1 MGDIMRPVPFEE
13 LLTRIFDEYQQ
24 HHSIFGIPE
33 QQFYSPANQRR
44 VSVFGENCATPI
56 GPAAGPHT
64 QLAQNIITAWLTG
77 GRFIELKTVQILDRL
92 ELEKPCI
99 DAEDE
104 CFNTEWST
112 EFTLQKAWDEYLKA
126 WFILHLLED
135 IFPFTP
141 AKNGKSFIF
150 NMSVGYN
157 LEGIKQPPMQQF
169 IDNMMNAAGQ
179 PKFTQYRDTL
189 NRWLHDDAFLT
200 RLSLDDIRP
209 RLATLAERIPAK
221 LVQGVTLSTMHGCPP
236 DEIEAICRYMLEEK
250 QLNTFVKLNPTLL
263 GYPRV
268 REILDTC
275 GFDYI
280 GLNEESFEH
289 DLKIGQALE
298 MLTRLMA
305 LAKSKQ
311 LGFGV
316 KLTNTLGT
324 VNNKGALPGDEM
336 YMSGRALFPLSIN
349 VAALLSRE
357 FDGKLPISYSGGAS
371 QLNIRD
377 IFETG
382 IRPITMATDLL
393 KPGGYLR
400 LSQCMRELEQA
411 DGWEMNQVDVKR
423 LNALAEKAV
432 SMEYTQKHWKPDD
445 RIDVGEPLPLT
456 DCYVAPCVSACA
468 IKQDIPEYIRLM
480 GEQRYADALELI
492 YQRNALPAIT
502 GHICDHQCQY
512 NCTRLDYDSA
522 LNIRELKKIALEK
535 GWPEY
540 QRRWHKPA
548 GSGSRNP
555 VAVIGAGPAGLAAGY
570 FLARAGHPVTLFE
583 REANAG
589 GVVKNII
596 PHFRIPAEL
605 IQQDIEFVVNHG
617 VNIVYGCDPHLTVE
631 KLRQEGYRYVLIG
644 TGTDKNSGVKLGGD
658 NPNIHKSL
666 NFLRAFNRGDR
677 LNVGKHVAIVGA
689 GNTAM
694 DCARAALRIPGVEK
708 ATVIYRRSQ
717 QEMPAWREEYEEALQ
732 DGVTFRFLSNPEY
745 FAADGTLTVRTMA
758 LGEPDEQGRRRPIP
772 TDETWTLQ
780 VDTLITAIGEQQD
793 GEALAAMGIPLN
805 DRGWPEV
812 NADGESRLANVFLI
826 GDVQRGPSSI
836 VSAIGNARRASDA
849 ILKRENIRSHFGDKQ
864 WNNVDPADIYRRK
877 GTIAIA
883 QVDKDDRD
891 AFVAQEAERCLE
903 CNYVC
908 SKCVDVCPNRANVS
922 IAVPGFDNRFQT
934 LHLDA
939 YCNECGNCAQFCPW
953 QGKPYKDKV
962 TVFSLEQDFNNSS
975 NPGFL
980 VEQQRVHVRQDGM
993 TWLLDIDQRGQFA
1006 EVPPQLDAMC
1016 RIISHVHQHHHYLL
1030 GAVEV

>member
-1 MGDIMRPVPFEE
+1 
-13 LLTRIFDEYQQ
+13 
-24 HHSIFGIPE
+24 
-33 QQFYSPANQRR
+33 
-44 VSVFGENCATPI
+44 
-56 GPAAGPHT
+56 
-64 QLAQNIITAWLTG
+64 
-77 GRFIELKTVQILDRL
+77 
-92 ELEKPCI
+92 
-99 DAEDE
+99 
-104 CFNTEWST
+104 
-112 EFTLQKAWDEYLKA
+112 
-126 WFILHLLED
+126 
-135 IFPFTP
+135 
-141 AKNGKSFIF
+141 
-150 NMSVGYN
+150 
-157 LEGIKQPPMQQF
+157 MQQF
-169 IDNMMNAAGQ
+169 IDNMMNAASQ
-179 PKFTQYRDTL
+179 PKFAHYRQTL
-189 NRWLHDDAFLT
+189 NRWLHDDAFLA

-209 RLATLAERIPAK
+209 RLATLAERIPAQ

-250 QLNTFVKLNPTLL
+250 RLNTFVKLNPTLL

-275 GFDYI
+275 GFGYI
-280 GLNEESFEH
+280 GLSEESFDH

-305 LAKSKQ
+305 LAKSKN

-324 VNNKGALPGDEM
+324 INNKGALPGDEM

-400 LSQCMRELEQA
+400 LSQCMRELEHA
-411 DGWEMNQVDVKR
+411 NGWEMNQVDVKR

-432 SMEYTQKHWKPDD
+432 SMEYTQKHWKPED
-445 RIDVGEPLPLT
+445 RIDVGEPLPMT

-480 GEQRYADALELI
+480 GEKRYADALELI

-522 LNIRELKKIALEK
+522 LNIRDLKKIALEK

-548 GSGSRNP
+548 GSGSRNS

-596 PHFRIPAEL
+596 PQFRIPAEL

-617 VNIVYGCDPHLTVE
+617 VNIVYGCDPQLTVE
-631 KLRQEGYRYVLIG
+631 KLRQEGFRYVLVG
-644 TGTDKNSGVKLGGD
+644 TGTDKNSGVKLNGD

-677 LNVGKHVAIVGA
+677 LAVGKHVAIVGA

-717 QEMPAWREEYEEALQ
+717 QEMPAWREEYEEAVH
-732 DGVTFRFLSNPEY
+732 DGVAFRFLSNPEH
-745 FAADGTLTVRTMA
+745 FAADGTLTVRTMT
-758 LGEPDEQGRRRPIP
+758 LGDPDEQGRRRPLA

-805 DRGWPEV
+805 DHGWPEV
-812 NADGESRLANVFLI
+812 NAEGESRLANVFLI

-849 ILKRENIRSHFGDKQ
+849 ILKRENIRSHFGDKR

-877 GTIAIA
+877 GAIAIA

-922 IAVPGFDNRFQT
+922 IAVPGFENRFQT

-953 QGKPYKDKV
+953 QGKPYQDKV

-980 VEQQRVHVRQDGM
+980 VEQQRVHVRQDGL
-993 TWLLDIDQRGQFA
+993 TWLLEMNSQGQFA
-1006 EVPPQLDAMC
+1006 EVPPQLDDMC